1 MGMGISSPLGCSWL
15 SLFELLHSHSASC
28 ILRCSN
34 ITFIELKKMDVLQL
48 CGCRSWCEDIVFE
61 QKQMDEVFRG
71 PVP

>member
-1 MGMGISSPLGCSWL
+1 
-15 SLFELLHSHSASC
+15 
-28 ILRCSN
+28 
-34 ITFIELKKMDVLQL
+34 MDVLQL